1 MLNVG
6 LIEDNK
12 EYREELKS
20 YFEKESDI
28 IACPF
33 AVDSVDKFLK
43 YYSLEMGLDILLLDI
58 QLMGLDGI
66 RGLPKIRKKYGDQF
80 EIIMLTSFDDPQL
93 IFQSLTAGASG
104 YLLKSMTFKEIES
117 ELIKV
122 TKNGAAMAPQ
132 VARRI
137 IRYFNPSPKKFFGTQ
152 QPKLSDKELQIC
164 QLVVDGK
171 TYEEIAPM
179 LGLTINGLK
188 YHVKNIY
195 KKLRVSSKAGL
206 VSKFLK

>member
-1 MLNVG
+1 MLTVG
-6 LIEDNK
+6 LIEDNN
-12 EYREELKS
+12 EYREELKN
-20 YFEKESDI
+20 YFSKESDLI
-28 IACPF
+28 SCPF

-58 QLMGLDGI
+58 QLAGVDGI
-66 RGLPKIRKKYGDQF
+66 KGLPKIRKKYGEQF
-80 EIIMLTSFDDPQL
+80 EIIMLTSFEDPQL
-93 IFQSLTAGASG
+93 IFQSLMAGATG
-104 YLLKSMTFKEIES
+104 YLLKSMTFNEIEL

-122 TKNGAAMAPQ
+122 SKNGVAMAPQ

-137 IRYFNPSPKKFFGTQ
+137 IRYFNPSPKKILGVE
-152 QPKLSDKELQIC
+152 QPKLNDKELQIC

-188 YHVKNIY
+188 YHVKSIY
-195 KKLRVSSKAGL
+195 KKLRVRSKSGL
-206 VSKFLK
+206 IRRFLK